1 MAKKSF
7 NERLNEIV
15 NTTVSNTKDGK
26 MKATF
31 SRRMYND
38 IVNAM
43 VNDENYE
50 VENVQFKGGEL
61 VVTKS
66 TPMKEFRTK
75 LIGPI
80 LSEIRMDPLD
90 AEKFIKNYEFTKG
103 QTDGFYDLACSSIM
117 EYMKTG
123 KSFRFPNKKDF
134 VAAISLREMPESVY
148 VNPNNG
154 NKTKREGF
162 VTLVKKSTCPV
173 WKRHK
178 M

>member
-7 NERLNEIV
+7 KERLNEIV
-15 NTTVSNTKDGK
+15 SSTAGNTKDGK

-43 VNDENYE
+43 VNDEDYE
-50 VENVQFKGGEL
+50 VENAQFKGGEL

-66 TPMKEFRTK
+66 TPMKTFRTK
-75 LIGPI
+75 LLNPI
-80 LSEIRMDPLD
+80 LTEIKMDPSD
-90 AEKFIKNYEFTKG
+90 AEKFIKDYEFTKG
-103 QTDGFYDLACSSIM
+103 QTDGFYDLACASIM
-117 EYMKTG
+117 EYMGTG

-134 VAAISLREMPESVY
+134 VAAISLREMPESIY
-148 VNPNNG
+148 TNPNNG

-162 VTLVKKSTCPV
+162 VTLVKKSTCPA